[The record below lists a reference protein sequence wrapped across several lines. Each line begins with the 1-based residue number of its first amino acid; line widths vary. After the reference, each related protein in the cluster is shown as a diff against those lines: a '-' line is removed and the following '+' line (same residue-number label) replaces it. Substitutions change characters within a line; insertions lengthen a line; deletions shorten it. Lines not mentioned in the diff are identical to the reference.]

1 MESQY
6 WDAQGGG
13 LMIEYPHMREHVM
26 RINGTED
33 SIMGLSKDLMERL
46 LHELRE
52 KLDGVKRI
60 PNAC

>member
-1 MESQY
+1 
-6 WDAQGGG
+6 
-13 LMIEYPHMREHVM
+13 MIEYPHMREHVM
-26 RINGTED
+26 SINGMGD

-52 KLDGVKRI
+52 KLDGVKRM